1 MAASKM
7 LLEIVGDVTECPI
20 CTEVI
25 VDSKVLPCIHTYC
38 LKCLKEFWKDKKP
51 GDQVPCPLCGT
62 PFNIPEG
69 GLSDLL
75 KNCFV
80 EKLLDVQKLSNTDQ
94 SVPTCD
100 ICSTVKKEVDG
111 VLPSAVK
118 HCVDCESNMCEQCA
132 SIHSAMKCSKEH
144 RVGNLGELSTLDMS
158 MFYALKQCNRHKDE
172 KIKIY
177 CLVCEV
183 AVCPT
188 CFIIKHNGHKCSDIE
203 EVTQGLKDQIRKD
216 IEKTNEM
223 FLKVN
228 EQSGNLEKVL
238 NDFEHDAKET
248 KAQIVRRGDEMK
260 LLVDKHVQSLLQELN
275 KEKTRKLKEFENV
288 KDELQVQKMSLE
300 SFMKYYQK
308 VLDKAIPS
316 DIACF
321 ATELRTRAE
330 NLAKMKIV
338 SVGKQVNVSFVPSDL
353 NMFIDARNIVGNV
366 SFSGKILG
374 ESEYGCSSIS

>member
-25 VDSKVLPCIHTYC
+25 VDSKVLPCIHTFC
-38 LKCLKEFWKDKKP
+38 FKCLKEFWKDKKP
-51 GDQVPCPLCGT
+51 GDQIPCPLCRT

-69 GLSDLL
+69 GLSDLP

-80 EKLLDVQKLSNTDQ
+80 EKLLDVQKLSNTAQ
-94 SVPTCD
+94 SLPTCD

-111 VLPSAVK
+111 VLPPAMK
-118 HCVDCESNMCEQCA
+118 HCVDCENNMCEQCA
-132 SIHSAMKCSKEH
+132 SIHLAMKSLKEH
-144 RVGNLGELSTLDMS
+144 RVVNLGELSTLDTS
-158 MFYALKQCNRHKDE
+158 VYYALKQCNTHEDE
-172 KIKIY
+172 KIKMY
-177 CLVCEV
+177 CLDCEV
-183 AVCPT
+183 AVCLA
-188 CFIIKHNGHKCSDIE
+188 CFVIKHNGHKCSDIG

-223 FLKVN
+223 FLQVN
-228 EQSGNLEKVL
+228 EQSGNLDKVFT
-238 NDFEHDAKET
+238 DFEHDTKET
-248 KAQIVRRGDEMK
+248 EAQIVRRGDEIK
-260 LLVDKHVQSLLQELN
+260 QLVDKHIQSLLQELN
-275 KEKTRKLKEFENV
+275 EEKTRKIKEFENA
-288 KDELQVQKMSLE
+288 KEELQVQKMSLE
-300 SFMKYYQK
+300 SFMKYSQK

-330 NLAKMKIV
+330 NLTKMKIV
-338 SVGKQVNVSFVPSDL
+338 SVGKQVKVSFIPSDL
-353 NMFIDARNIVGNV
+353 NMFTDGRNIVGTT

-374 ESEYGCSSIS
+374 DSEY